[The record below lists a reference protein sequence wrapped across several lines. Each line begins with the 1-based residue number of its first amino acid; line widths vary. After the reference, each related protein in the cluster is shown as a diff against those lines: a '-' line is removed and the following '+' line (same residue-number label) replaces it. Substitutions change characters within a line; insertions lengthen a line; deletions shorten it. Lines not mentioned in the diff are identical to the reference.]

1 MADEYLI
8 AALYWITTFTKKVKE
23 KVWIMKLIELL
34 NEYEKENKS
43 DLYYKFELENWE
55 LYCYNDVSD
64 VLWTM
69 QDEAMVICSKKF
81 WFIKWLV
88 ENEKIDSW
96 TRNPLFITELVGE
109 QEKQIPYSF
118 YEEMLIRLALSDTPI
133 EDLISYL
140 K

>member
-1 MADEYLI
+1 M
-8 AALYWITTFTKKVKE
+8 K
-23 KVWIMKLIELL
+23 KLIELL
-34 NEYEKENKS
+34 NEYEKTLEPNLQIEWTEVWIKS
-43 DLYYKFELENWE
+43 TPEI
-55 LYCYNDVSD
+55 
-64 VLWTM
+64 
-69 QDEAMVICSKKF
+69 VISKKF

>member
-1 MADEYLI
+1 ME
-8 AALYWITTFTKKVKE
+8 
-23 KVWIMKLIELL
+23 KLIELL
-34 NEYEKENKS
+34 NEFEKTTFEEDTNWVYEWEEWE
-43 DLYYKFELENWE
+43 YYEPNNRIIKGNWE
-55 LYCYNDVSD
+55 NEEILTQYE
-64 VLWTM
+64 L
-69 QDEAMVICSKKF
+69 CSKQF

-118 YEEMLIRLALSDTPI
+118 YEEMLIRLSLSDTPI

>member
-1 MADEYLI
+1 MFRQME
-8 AALYWITTFTKKVKE
+8 
-23 KVWIMKLIELL
+23 KLIELL
-34 NEYEKENKS
+34 NKYEKTSFEEDTNWVYEWEEWE
-43 DLYYKFELENWE
+43 YYEPNNRIIKGNWE
-55 LYCYNDVSD
+55 NEEILTQYE
-64 VLWTM
+64 L
-69 QDEAMVICSKKF
+69 CSKQY

-88 ENEKIDSW
+88 ENEKIDTW

-109 QEKQIPYSF
+109 QEKQMPYSF